1 MQIPGFGSNFRL
13 DSNMARPL
21 DLLPSKLPPLVKDPK
36 EAVTQQP
43 APPVIETPNQA
54 PKTPVITKNLQS
66 FSNLL
71 VEVSVPNTP
80 HNNVVAQT
88 LASYGQPVNAQTINH
103 INNSMSNIMAQNNPN
118 TVEAQVVLLINKIA
132 LTPQTI
138 QSVNQLLNG
147 GGLAQNFLS
156 LNKELKKM
164 VDNFGNNSFVNELAD
179 QVDKKQMLK
188 IPAEIK
194 DTNLESSSLS
204 NQKLTN
210 NEAVGNNVN
219 NLNNQSRIE
228 ASTQVQKNPFQEEEE
243 ENNTN
248 NNDLGGARNNQQVI
262 KEKSNLPVKINHQ
275 INTNLINNEVL
286 TDVQLINNADPK
298 ILIGQLA
305 NRAEKINQNLSKIL
319 TVDVLKNPSQFPNQV
334 SMLKKAFA
342 ELEVEVKEF
351 KQIVEKYLPEIKE
364 DLNQDEN
371 IFENLLKLVFDDN
384 EVDKTKKAKI
394 NHEVESKLDFS
405 NNILKDLAE
414 ITKSVSL
421 NLSGREILAK
431 NMNCMCVPL
440 SIPVDGKLYNVEIL
454 IRREDDN
461 RRKVEMGH
469 VPLKIQL
476 SIETKNMGKVAV
488 DMSNLKRDLQINL
501 GVDNNSIREKVQS
514 KSAKLQESLKHLPY
528 DLKPI
533 TCIVNPKPDQSPSI
547 LLPAKYQVMSMKRIE
562 GVV

>member
-43 APPVIETPNQA
+43 APPIIETPNQA

-71 VEVSVPNTP
+71 VEVGVPNTP
-80 HNNVVAQT
+80 HNNVVAKT

-194 DTNLESSSLS
+194 DKNLESTSLS

-219 NLNNQSRIE
+219 NLNNQSKVE
-228 ASTQVQKNPFQEEEE
+228 ESTQVQKNPFQEEEE

-262 KEKSNLPVKINHQ
+262 KEKSNLLVKVNNQ
-275 INTNLINNEVL
+275 ISTNFVNNEL
-286 TDVQLINNADPK
+286 LNDVQLINNADPK

-351 KQIVEKYLPEIKE
+351 RQIVEKYLPEIKE
-364 DLNQDEN
+364 DLGQDEN

-384 EVDKTKKAKI
+384 EVDKTKKTKI
-394 NHEVESKLDFS
+394 NHEVDSKLDFS
-405 NNILKDLAE
+405 SNILKDLAE

-431 NMNCMCVPL
+431 NMNCMCLPL
-440 SIPVDGKLYNVEIL
+440 SIPVDGKLYNVEIM

-476 SIETKNMGKVAV
+476 SIETKNMGKVAI

-501 GVDNNSIREKVQS
+501 SVDNNSIREKVQS
-514 KSAKLQESLKHLPY
+514 KSEKLQESLKHLPY

-533 TCIVNPKPDQSPSI
+533 TCVVNPKPDQSPSI